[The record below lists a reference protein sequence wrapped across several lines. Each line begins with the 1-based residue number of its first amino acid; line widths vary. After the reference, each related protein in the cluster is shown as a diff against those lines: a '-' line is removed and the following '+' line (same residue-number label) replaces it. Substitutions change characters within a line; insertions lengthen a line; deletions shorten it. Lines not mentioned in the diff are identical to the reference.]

1 MSDSS
6 ENVGTSSAYLCL
18 QNLVKRFGKVVA
30 VDGVSL
36 DVQKG
41 EFVTL
46 LGPSGSGKTTI
57 LNMIAG
63 FIQPSSGQI
72 LLNEKDLTFKPP
84 HQRNIGMVFQSYALF
99 PHLTVL
105 DNVAF
110 PLRMRKRDK
119 EETARRVES
128 ILDLVGL
135 AGFGE
140 RYPRQLSGGQRQR
153 VALARALVFEPPLLL
168 MDEPLGALD
177 KQLRERMQLEIK
189 RIQRELGITTLY
201 VTHDQSE
208 ALTMSDRIA
217 VIHDGKWVQVG
228 NPLEI
233 YQTPGDRFVADF
245 IGESNFLNGQIT
257 EVGTAWWV
265 IKTDHGLDI
274 KVSAPRSVTGRAGDQ
289 ATVALRPE
297 RIAVFPEGDLDNV
310 IVGKVTEKV
319 GLGDVNRYYVQLEGG
334 DRLVVKQLT
343 SPWAP
348 NLVPGD
354 TVRVGWNAQ
363 EAIVVQHD

>member
-6 ENVGTSSAYLCL
+6 ENDGANSAHLSL
-18 QNLVKRFGKVVA
+18 QRLVKRYGKVVA

-41 EFVTL
+41 EFITL

-63 FIQPSSGQI
+63 FIQPTSGTI
-72 LLNEKDLTFKPP
+72 LLSREELTFKPP

-99 PHLTVL
+99 PHLTVF

-119 EETARRVES
+119 VESAERVES
-128 ILDLVGL
+128 VLDLVGL

-140 RYPRQLSGGQRQR
+140 RYPRQLSGGQQQR

-208 ALTMSDRIA
+208 ALTMSDRVA
-217 VIHDGKWVQVG
+217 VMHDGKWVQIGDPV
-228 NPLEI
+228 EI
-233 YQTPGDRFVADF
+233 YQSPEDRFVADF
-245 IGESNFLNGQIT
+245 IGESNFLNGVIMET
-257 EVGTAWWV
+257 GAGWWGIQTV
-265 IKTDHGLDI
+265 HGLAV
-274 KVSAPRSVTGRAGDQ
+274 KVNAVRAAAAHASDRV
-289 ATVALRPE
+289 TVALRPE
-297 RIAVFPEGDLDNV
+297 RIAVFPDEDLDN
-310 IVGKVTEKV
+310 IVVGEVTEKV

-354 TVRVGWNAQ
+354 TVRVGWGA
-363 EAIVVQHD
+363 EDAIIVRQD